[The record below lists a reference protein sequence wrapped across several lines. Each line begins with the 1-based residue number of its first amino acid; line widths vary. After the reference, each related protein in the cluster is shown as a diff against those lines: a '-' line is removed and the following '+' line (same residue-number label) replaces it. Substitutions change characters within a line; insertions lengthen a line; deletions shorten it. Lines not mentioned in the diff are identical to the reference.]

1 MKCRH
6 YDRIVPGCAYCDSII
21 ESERQERAERDRAVI
36 VETLEGRLACETA
49 LVDTLRTDVS
59 RLTSALDVALES
71 ARSAEHRVDTLRAEN
86 ARLRE
91 ALEAATAEG
100 VWLGDLAVSL
110 ERGAPRDGLTRRL
123 ANLRRINLELRH
135 GVACACES
143 CVSAR

>member
-86 ARLRE
+86 ARLRA
-91 ALEAATAEG
+91 ALEA
-100 VWLGDLAVSL
+100 WLAADALTPGDCYDTHGNPNANWGRVDSAKNAA
-110 ERGAPRDGLTRRL
+110 RAALTR
-123 ANLRRINLELRH
+123 
-135 GVACACES
+135 
-143 CVSAR
+143 

>member
-86 ARLRE
+86 ALLRE
-91 ALEAATAEG
+91 ALEEQTEAWQSIAHEIDVAGMSRRDLRDLAES
-100 VWLGDLAVSL
+100 LGDRA
-110 ERGAPRDGLTRRL
+110 RAALTR
-123 ANLRRINLELRH
+123 
-135 GVACACES
+135 
-143 CVSAR
+143 

>member
-71 ARSAEHRVDTLRAEN
+71 ARSAEHRVDALRAEN

-91 ALEAATAEG
+91 ALEAILNGIAVVNGMRVLRPDSPTSAEIR
-100 VWLGDLAVSL
+100 A
-110 ERGAPRDGLTRRL
+110 ALTR
-123 ANLRRINLELRH
+123 
-135 GVACACES
+135 
-143 CVSAR
+143 